1 MFGSH
6 GLCGLPEEGVHGK
19 SPKCLG
25 GNLGDFRGIL
35 QRSSGLYYKIWEGG
49 WRMPALPFFR
59 TSIPMLVQNRM
70 ESIFNHNKDAIF
82 LEGWGL
88 GDAAMIMELLW
99 QNISTSRRELTKLF
113 LYKNFW
119 GCTR

>member
-1 MFGSH
+1 
-6 GLCGLPEEGVHGK
+6 
-19 SPKCLG
+19 
-25 GNLGDFRGIL
+25 
-35 QRSSGLYYKIWEGG
+35 
-49 WRMPALPFFR
+49 
-59 TSIPMLVQNRM
+59 M

-82 LEGWGL
+82 LEGWSL

>member
-1 MFGSH
+1 
-6 GLCGLPEEGVHGK
+6 
-19 SPKCLG
+19 
-25 GNLGDFRGIL
+25 
-35 QRSSGLYYKIWEGG
+35 
-49 WRMPALPFFR
+49 MPALPFFR

-82 LEGWGL
+82 LEGWSL
-88 GDAAMIMELLW
+88 GDATMIMELLW